1 MKRLRV
7 EIWSIAVA
15 RKSVKLNRK
24 KLSSTWCLRFLIQLA
39 LATTLSKKSMPLL
52 NGRSVRTLLLNLS
65 TSRWPGGRTAAI
77 VAMRPHT
84 WWDWSDRKKSTKKS
98 LTSSWGGHMRC
109 VKEHFMRIQ
118 TLTLTTIDLEALHP
132 QGLVSQAGDLMQVA
146 LLKLA
151 PE

>member
-1 MKRLRV
+1 
-7 EIWSIAVA
+7 
-15 RKSVKLNRK
+15 
-24 KLSSTWCLRFLIQLA
+24 
-39 LATTLSKKSMPLL
+39 
-52 NGRSVRTLLLNLS
+52 
-65 TSRWPGGRTAAI
+65 
-77 VAMRPHT
+77 
-84 WWDWSDRKKSTKKS
+84 
-98 LTSSWGGHMRC
+98 MRC